1 MSNVEK
7 QKMKRFEA
15 ELVGKF
21 TSSWVPVWAR
31 NVDEALEAAELEY
44 GEDNVGRVR
53 PKEVD

>member
-1 MSNVEK
+1 MSHVEK

-31 NVDEALEAAELEY
+31 NVDEALAAAELEY

-53 PKEVD
+53 PKEVE